1 MKIIMFAVYRLV
13 DLQPDGFLIFS
24 AGSFRTVG
32 RSHLAAQCFW
42 TGGGVRDEAER
53 GDTLN

>member
-42 TGGGVRDEAER
+42 TER
-53 GDTLN
+53 WTGLGTRQKEETL

>member
-32 RSHLAAQCFW
+32 RSHLAAQWFW
-42 TGGGVRDEAER
+42 TEGWTGLGTRQREEP
-53 GDTLN
+53 L

>member
-1 MKIIMFAVYRLV
+1 MKIIMFAVYRFV
-13 DLQPDGFLIFS
+13 DLQPDGFLIFN

-42 TGGGVRDEAER
+42 TGVGGVGTRQKE
-53 GDTLN
+53 GTL